1 MTDFI
6 FYTTEGF
13 TQDANGDDIEN
24 CQVIGRAFGDDMD
37 DVRNNLLKENPWIE
51 EHSFDADMFIGK
63 ELAPC
68 KNADKQLSFLIEL
81 LDEKQLNEY
90 TTWLK
95 SLKLGYSENI

>member
-37 DVRNNLLKENPWIE
+37 DARNNLLNPNR
-51 EHSFDADMFIGK
+51 SLG
-63 ELAPC
+63 
-68 KNADKQLSFLIEL
+68 FLCVVRQREIL
-81 LDEKQLNEY
+81 
-90 TTWLK
+90 
-95 SLKLGYSENI
+95 